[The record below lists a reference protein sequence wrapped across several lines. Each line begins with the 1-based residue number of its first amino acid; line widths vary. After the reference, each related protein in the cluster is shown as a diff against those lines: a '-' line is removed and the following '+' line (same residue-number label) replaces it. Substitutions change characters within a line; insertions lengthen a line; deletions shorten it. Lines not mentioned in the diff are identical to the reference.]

1 MFSYRHTYIMAEAA
15 LLNEKKS
22 LKEALTKENNSL
34 KEELRRTIEREKVY
48 EDEIKFYEDEKDELM
63 TELAMIEYLK
73 TKSCERLEK
82 KLEKKIPTRSQ
93 PGILFR
99 SYSFFEMKRNVSKF
113 NELIS
118 HLTQL
123 LEMK

>member
-1 MFSYRHTYIMAEAA
+1 MFSYRLKYIMAESRAT

-99 SYSFFEMKRNVSKF
+99 ILFCF
-113 NELIS
+113 
-118 HLTQL
+118 HLGCHTNRL
-123 LEMK
+123 